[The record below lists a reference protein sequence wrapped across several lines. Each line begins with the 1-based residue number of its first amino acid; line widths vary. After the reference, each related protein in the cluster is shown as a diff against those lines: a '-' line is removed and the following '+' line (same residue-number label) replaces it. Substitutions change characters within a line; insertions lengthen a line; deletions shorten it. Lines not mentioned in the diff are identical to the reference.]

1 MPAPWL
7 TVLVKTVPWVELAR
21 RSPEIIDAS
30 RKLLDKTRSAAER
43 QSDPRARATPEQL
56 AERVRLLEQR
66 DVEHAKIVEQVVE
79 QLQGVTDA
87 LQVVEVRT
95 RRLTYL
101 LGFLVV
107 FVVAAG
113 ILLLATR

>member
-1 MPAPWL
+1 MAAPWL

-30 RKLLDKTRSAAER
+30 RKLLDKTRSVAER
-43 QSDPRARATPEQL
+43 QNDRRATPEQL

-66 DVEHAKIVEQVVE
+66 DVEHARILGQVVE
-79 QLQGVTDA
+79 QLQAVTDA
-87 LQVVEVRT
+87 MQVVEVRT
-95 RRLTYL
+95 RRLAYL

-107 FVVAAG
+107 AVIAG
-113 ILLLATR
+113 GVLLLARL